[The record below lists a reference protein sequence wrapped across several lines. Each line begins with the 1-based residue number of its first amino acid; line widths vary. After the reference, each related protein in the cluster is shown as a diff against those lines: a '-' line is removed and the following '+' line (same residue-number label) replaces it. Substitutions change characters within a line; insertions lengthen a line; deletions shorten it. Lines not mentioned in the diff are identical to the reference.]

1 MKKILTVLFC
11 LVPLFVFGQYVK
23 IPSHYNAE
31 TTANHIMMGHI
42 KMFLNDS
49 TTEFVVEKK
58 NNRWVTSFYDKNT
71 ISKKVWEVLQKGK
84 SQFTGS
90 TNGGYRFYI
99 TVWDKNDDMKILNSL
114 DITIDAFTQHIKY
127 IEVKL

>member
-1 MKKILTVLFC
+1 MTPVIGKS
-11 LVPLFVFGQYVK
+11 QYVK
-23 IPSHYNAE
+23 IPTNYDAKKTAE
-31 TTANHIMMGHI
+31 HIMMGHI

-49 TTEFVVEKK
+49 TTEFVFEKK
-58 NNRWVTSFYDKNT
+58 NNRWVTSFYDKTT

-114 DITIDAFTQHIKY
+114 DITIDAFTQQIKY
-127 IEVKL
+127 IEIKK